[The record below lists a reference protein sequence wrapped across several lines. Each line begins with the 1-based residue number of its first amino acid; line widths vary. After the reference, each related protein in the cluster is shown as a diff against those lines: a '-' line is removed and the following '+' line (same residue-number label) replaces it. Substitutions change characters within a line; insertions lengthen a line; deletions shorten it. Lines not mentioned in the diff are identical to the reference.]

1 VVWNPTVAVT
11 VVNRAT
17 GEPIAEPGEVGVEEP
32 LPRRVD
38 RLAAMRS
45 PATLIPT
52 IPEPARVVLRNGVW
66 AYGRATSALRPLPDF
81 LVLGAQKAGTTAL
94 YAYLRRHPQVTG
106 PSWKEVS
113 FFDRHWARGESW
125 YRGNFP
131 NLARTRGKL
140 VGEASPSYVF
150 HPLAPRRVKELV
162 PNARLIALVRNPVDR
177 ALSHYNHEV
186 ALGREPLSFEDAL
199 DAEDERLR
207 GEAERMTADPRY
219 FSREWWG
226 HTYKARGRYAEQL
239 EHWLAVFPREQL
251 LVVSSDDLGAEPE
264 RTHAQVLEFLRAP
277 AHRLDSYPRVYERQY
292 DPMRP
297 ETREQLAAE
306 FEEPNRRLY
315 ELLGR
320 DLGWR

>member
-1 VVWNPTVAVT
+1 
-11 VVNRAT
+11 
-17 GEPIAEPGEVGVEEP
+17 
-32 LPRRVD
+32 
-38 RLAAMRS
+38 MRS

-66 AYGRATSALRPLPDF
+66 AYGWVTSPFRPLPDF

-94 YAYLRRHPQVTG
+94 YEYLRRHPQISG

-131 NLARTRGKL
+131 NVARTRGKH

-150 HPLAPRRVKELV
+150 HPLAPQRVQEVV
-162 PNARLIALVRNPVDR
+162 PEARLIVLVRNPVDR
-177 ALSHYNHEV
+177 ALSQYNHEV
-186 ALGREPLSFEDAL
+186 ALGREPLPFEEAL
-199 DAEDERLR
+199 DAEEERLR
-207 GEAERMTADPRY
+207 GEQERMAADPRY
-219 FSREWWG
+219 FSREWWS

-239 EHWLAVFPREQL
+239 ERWLAVFPREQL
-251 LVVSSDDLGAEPE
+251 LVLPSDDLGSDPA
-264 RTHAQVLEFLRAP
+264 RAHAQVLEFLGASP
-277 AHRLDSYPRVYERQY
+277 QRLDSYPRVYEREY
-292 DPMRP
+292 EPMKP
-297 ETREQLAAE
+297 ETRERLAAE

>member
-1 VVWNPTVAVT
+1 
-11 VVNRAT
+11 
-17 GEPIAEPGEVGVEEP
+17 
-32 LPRRVD
+32 
-38 RLAAMRS
+38 MRS

-66 AYGRATSALRPLPDF
+66 AYGWVTSPFRPLPDF

-94 YAYLRRHPQVTG
+94 YEYLRRHPQISG

-131 NLARTRGKL
+131 NVARTRGKH

-150 HPLAPRRVKELV
+150 HPLAPRRVQEVV
-162 PNARLIALVRNPVDR
+162 PEARLIVLVRNPVDR
-177 ALSHYNHEV
+177 ALSQYNHEV
-186 ALGREPLSFEDAL
+186 ALGREPLPFEEAL
-199 DAEDERLR
+199 DAEEERLR
-207 GEAERMTADPRY
+207 GEQERMAADPRY
-219 FSREWWG
+219 FSREWWS

-239 EHWLAVFPREQL
+239 ERWLAVFPREQL
-251 LVVSSDDLGAEPE
+251 LVLPSDDLGSEPA
-264 RTHAQVLEFLRAP
+264 RAHAQVLEFVGASP
-277 AHRLDSYPRVYERQY
+277 QRLDSYPRVYEREY
-292 DPMRP
+292 EPMKA
-297 ETREQLAAE
+297 ETRERLAAE

>member
-1 VVWNPTVAVT
+1 
-11 VVNRAT
+11 
-17 GEPIAEPGEVGVEEP
+17 
-32 LPRRVD
+32 
-38 RLAAMRS
+38 MRS

-66 AYGRATSALRPLPDF
+66 AYGWVTSPFRPLPDF

-94 YAYLRRHPQVTG
+94 YEYLRRHPQITG

-131 NLARTRGKL
+131 NFARTREKL

-150 HPLAPRRVKELV
+150 HQLAPQRVQEVV
-162 PNARLIALVRNPVDR
+162 PEARLIVLVRNPVDR
-177 ALSHYNHEV
+177 ALSQYNHEV
-186 ALGREPLSFEDAL
+186 ALGREPLSFEEAL
-199 DAEDERLR
+199 DAEEERLR
-207 GEAERMTADPRY
+207 GEQERMAADPRY
-219 FSREWWG
+219 FSREWWS

-239 EHWLAVFPREQL
+239 ERWLAVFPREQL
-251 LVVSSDDLGAEPE
+251 LVLPSDDLGSDPA
-264 RTHAQVLEFLRAP
+264 RAHAQVLEFLGASP
-277 AHRLDSYPRVYERQY
+277 QRLDSYPRVYEREY
-292 DPMRP
+292 EPMNP
-297 ETREQLAAE
+297 ETRERLAAE

>member
-1 VVWNPTVAVT
+1 
-11 VVNRAT
+11 
-17 GEPIAEPGEVGVEEP
+17 
-32 LPRRVD
+32 
-38 RLAAMRS
+38 MRS

-66 AYGRATSALRPLPDF
+66 AYGWVTSPFRPLPDF

-94 YAYLRRHPQVTG
+94 YEYLRRHQQISG

-131 NLARTRGKL
+131 NVARTRGKH

-150 HPLAPRRVKELV
+150 HPLAPQRVQEVV
-162 PNARLIALVRNPVDR
+162 PEARLIVLVRNPVDR
-177 ALSHYNHEV
+177 ALSQYNHEV
-186 ALGREPLSFEDAL
+186 ALGREPLPFEEAL
-199 DAEDERLR
+199 DAEEERLR
-207 GEAERMTADPRY
+207 GEQERMAADPRY
-219 FSREWWG
+219 FSREWWS

-239 EHWLAVFPREQL
+239 ERWLAVFPRGQL
-251 LVVSSDDLGAEPE
+251 LVLSSDDLGSDPA
-264 RTHAQVLEFLRAP
+264 RAHAQVLEFIGASP
-277 AHRLDSYPRVYERQY
+277 QRLDSYPRVYEREY
-292 DPMRP
+292 EPMKL
-297 ETREQLAAE
+297 ETRERLAAE